1 MATAV
6 DVSRHLQCPICK
18 NLFEDPVSTVCGH
31 SFCQR
36 CLEQHISTSDQ
47 QCPLCKESIYTKP
60 SVNVALK
67 TLLQQFLQMQM
78 ADLSLYTGERGE
90 IPCNV
95 CEENLTS
102 RAVKSCLT
110 CLLSYCERHLKRHQS
125 LSRHRGHK
133 LVSPV
138 ERLDEKACPAHGRP
152 LELYCK
158 REKRLIC
165 TLCVKTGEDVIS
177 IETERER
184 REAEQQNIIKGLESM
199 TNQSENKLEDLQ
211 NTVTKYQ
218 VQIDREQREIKE
230 VFAEV
235 MDVVR
240 RAEVELLIPL
250 EDGRRRLDKEM
261 AEKTQQIQKE
271 ILKYREIID
280 HLNQNKKEEDD
291 MVFLQSDWLEV
302 EPSVPAEV
310 KDDWTVSIDT
320 ELKFGSMR
328 NINSSALASIRTQ
341 LENLCSFE
349 IRRIQ
354 RFSVDVILD
363 EETAHLSLEVSQE
376 GKSVRDNGN
385 VHYISGGPGQFDLVG
400 GILGKLQIMSG
411 RAFWV
416 VEVGE
421 KTSWELGVLRENA
434 NRKGKVSYKPEEGY
448 WAIVLC
454 DSNLYGAFED
464 PPLQLHLSTKPQK
477 VGVFVDYE
485 DALVSFYNMDNL
497 SHIYSFTQCDFN
509 ETLRPYFNP
518 HPNKDGNNS
527 LPMTICSVNPDD
539 IFI

>member
-1 MATAV
+1 MATAI
-6 DVSRHLQCPICK
+6 DVSHHLQCPICK

-36 CLEQHISTSDQ
+36 CLEQHISMSDK
-47 QCPLCKESIYTKP
+47 QCPLCKESVYTIP
-60 SVNVALK
+60 SVNIALK

-102 RAVKSCLT
+102 TAVKSCLT
-110 CLLSYCERHLKRHQS
+110 CLLSYCEHHLKRHQS
-125 LSRHRGHK
+125 LERHRGHK

-138 ERLDEKACPAHGRP
+138 ERMDEKACRVHGRP

-177 IETERER
+177 METERER
-184 REAEQQNIIKGLESM
+184 REAEQQNTIKGLESM

-211 NTVTKYQ
+211 STVTKYQ
-218 VQIDREQREIKE
+218 DHIEREQREIKR

-240 RAEVELLIPL
+240 SAEEDLLAPL
-250 EDGRRRLDKEM
+250 EDGRRCLEKEES
-261 AEKTQQIQKE
+261 EKTQQIKKE

-280 HLNQNKKEEDD
+280 DLNQNKKEEDD
-291 MVFLQSDWLEV
+291 MVFLQSY
-302 EPSVPAEV
+302 PSVTAEL

-328 NINSSALASIRTQ
+328 NINSSALVSIRTH
-341 LENLCSFE
+341 LEKLCSFE

-363 EETAHLSLEVSQE
+363 EETTHPSLEVSQE
-376 GKSVRDNGN
+376 GKTVRDNGK
-385 VHYISGGPGQFDLVG
+385 VHDSPGGPGQFDLVG
-400 GILGKLQIMSG
+400 GILGRLQIKSG

-421 KTSWELGVLRENA
+421 KTSWELGVVRENA
-434 NRKGKVSYKPEEGY
+434 NRKGKVSYKPKEGY

-454 DSNLYGAFED
+454 ASNLYGAFED
-464 PPLQLHLSTKPQK
+464 PPIQLHLSTKPQK

-485 DALVSFYNMDNL
+485 DALVSFYNMDDL

-527 LPMTICSVNPDD
+527 HPMTICSVNPGD
-539 IFI
+539 ILI